1 MFKNAV
7 KHIKNE
13 VEKQQVQGHFLHYSL
28 VNDMRYEVAFF
39 YVLQM
44 LYPHKRFNRTHIKQI
59 ENACQ
64 YRQNRVYE
72 LIRSC
77 EECGIIVNLGDKKG
91 TKRLLSNK
99 ELAVKFGGTEA
110 TKAYIPNHILR
121 MGVTATMRYVRN
133 IPTFSCIEAQPKGY
147 QKTLNRL
154 SKNDGSI
161 GTFIN
166 GEMVYTIAEAAK
178 KRKLNNLG
186 LDKITSDPTVTVSN
200 RKGSNINGT
209 STTTFIR
216 DKYYFKSIGVLDVE
230 RRYGVLQEVASMEEW
245 LLKKNNLLANK
256 LPLFA
261 KYNRKTNQI
270 VRDLACKITFL
281 KHA

>member
-1 MFKNAV
+1 MPKNVAN
-7 KHIKNE
+7 HIKNE

-28 VNDMRYEVAFF
+28 VNNMRYEVAFF

-59 ENACQ
+59 EYACQ

-77 EECGIIVNLGDKKG
+77 EECGIIVDLGDKKG

-133 IPTFSCIEAQPKGY
+133 IPTFSCIESQPKGH

-161 GTFIN
+161 GRIIN
-166 GEMVYTIAEAAK
+166 GERILTIKEREQEEKVK
-178 KRKLNNLG
+178 KYG
-186 LDKITSDPTVTVSN
+186 LDKITSDPTVTISN
-200 RKGSNINGT
+200 RKGSNLNGT

-216 DKYYFKSIGVLDVE
+216 DKYHFKSIGVLDVE
-230 RRYGVLQEVASMEEW
+230 RRYGVLQEVSSMEEW
-245 LLKKNNLLANK
+245 NLKKNNLLAHG

-270 VRDLACKITFL
+270 VRDLACGFTFK

>member
-1 MFKNAV
+1 MPKNAV

-59 ENACQ
+59 EYACQ

-77 EECGIIVNLGDKKG
+77 EEYGIIVDLGDKKG

-99 ELAVKFGGTEA
+99 ELSVKFGGTEA

-133 IPTFSCIEAQPKGY
+133 IPTFSCIESQPKGN
-147 QKTLNRL
+147 QKTINRL

-166 GEMVYTIAEAAK
+166 GEMVYTIAESAK
-178 KRKLNNLG
+178 KRKLNSLG

-200 RKGSNINGT
+200 KKGSNLNGT

-216 DKYYFKSIGVLDVE
+216 DKYHFKSIGVLDVE
-230 RRYGVLQEVASMEEW
+230 RRYGVLQEATPMEEW
-245 LLKKNNLLANK
+245 NLKKKNLSAHG

-270 VRDLACKITFL
+270 VRDLACGFTFK